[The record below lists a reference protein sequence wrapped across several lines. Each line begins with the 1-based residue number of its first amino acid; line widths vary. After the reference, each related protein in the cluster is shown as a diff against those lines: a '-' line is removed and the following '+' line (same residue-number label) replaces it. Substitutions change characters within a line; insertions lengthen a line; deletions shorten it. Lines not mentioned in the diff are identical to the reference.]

1 MTTWKVRHEGSPQ
14 SIDGLSFEQVAD
26 GLRDGLWEP
35 TDEVMG
41 PTESN
46 WVAIE
51 NHPQLAETAAD
62 IEPPLPPQHDDET
75 RLDMNP
81 LIDVALVLLVFFILT
96 TTYETIRKVIDA
108 PGTALQQDTNSSLP
122 KIDAEKAKRM
132 VKVKAYKENGK
143 TTIEVEGQPVEEKDL
158 ERVLSRWISDQR
170 NEVLIDA
177 KDVEWGTLVAIQ
189 DAAKGAGAVKGHFL
203 RGPSFSVTPP
213 R

>member
-1 MTTWKVRHEGSPQ
+1 MTTWKIRHEGSPQ
-14 SIDGLSFEQVAD
+14 SIDGLSLGQVVD

-41 PTESN
+41 PQEAS

-62 IEPPLPPQHDDET
+62 IEPPVPPQHDDES

-108 PGTALQQDTNSSLP
+108 PGTALQQDKNSPIP

-132 VKVKAYKENGK
+132 VKVKAYKQDGK
-143 TTIEVEGQPVEEKDL
+143 THIEVEGQTVEEKDL
-158 ERVLSRWISDQR
+158 ERVLSRFINDQR

-177 KDVEWGTLVAIQ
+177 KDVEWGTLVTIQ
-189 DAAKGAGAVKGHFL
+189 DAAKGAGAVRGLFL
-203 RGPSFSVTPP
+203 RDKPK
-213 R
+213 